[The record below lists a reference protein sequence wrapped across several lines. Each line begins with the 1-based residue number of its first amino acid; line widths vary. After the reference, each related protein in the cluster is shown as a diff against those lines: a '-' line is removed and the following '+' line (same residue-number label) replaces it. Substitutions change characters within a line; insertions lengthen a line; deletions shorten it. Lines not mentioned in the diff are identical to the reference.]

1 MKTWQDIYSHA
12 KDRKNPLK
20 LSSSEHRNLTK
31 RVVKYLF
38 EEGQANAKTGTN
50 HSSAISVLKKLAGT
64 VKAGGERHKAYL
76 RAITELEGDEKLAAK
91 AA

>member
-1 MKTWQDIYSHA
+1 MKTWQDVYTHA
-12 KDRKNPLK
+12 KSRKNPLK

-31 RVVKYLF
+31 RVVKHLF
-38 EEGQANAKTGTN
+38 EEGQANSKNGTD
-50 HSSAISVLKKLAGT
+50 HSGAIHVLHGLAAS

-76 RAITELEGDEKLAAK
+76 RAITELEENEKPAVK